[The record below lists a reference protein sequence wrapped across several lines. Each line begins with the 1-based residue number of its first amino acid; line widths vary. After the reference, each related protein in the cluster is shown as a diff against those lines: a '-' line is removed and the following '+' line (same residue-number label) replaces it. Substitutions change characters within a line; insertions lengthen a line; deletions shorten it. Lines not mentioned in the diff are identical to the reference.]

1 MTTRYKKNR
10 HLRGAISAGR
20 GRIGKHRKHP
30 GGCGNAGGQHHHRI
44 NFDKYHP
51 GYFGKVCEG
60 RSAAHPGGSLN
71 DTPPFRESVAV
82 LVLPRC
88 PEAWCLFGL
97 LAVGMR
103 NFHLIKHGKVC
114 PLINVDKLWSLVPEG
129 TREQFAAKKDKAP
142 VIDVMKAG
150 YMKVC
155 GKGQLPEQPLI
166 VKARY
171 FTKEA
176 EVKIKEAG
184 EIKEAGGVCVLVA

>member
-51 GYFGKVCEG
+51 GYFGKV
-60 RSAAHPGGSLN
+60 
-71 DTPPFRESVAV
+71 
-82 LVLPRC
+82 
-88 PEAWCLFGL
+88 
-97 LAVGMR
+97 GMR

-129 TREQFAAKKDKAP
+129 TREQFAAKKDK
-142 VIDVMKAG
+142 
-150 YMKVC
+150 VC
-155 GKGQLPEQPLI
+155 GKGRLPEQPLI

-171 FTKEA
+171 FTKEG
-176 EVKIKEAG
+176 ETKIKEAG
-184 EIKEAGGVCVLVA
+184 AVCVLCA